1 MTFFLFFL
9 LKEASLNKAQALL
22 TPRLWD
28 IKSWD
33 GFHVPFSKLRYIQ
46 SRNNTHKKKKIKE
59 GEKRG
64 RKKNII
70 GILGHIYRHVLPLS
84 TYNGY
89 FVDNG
94 SAILFKRIITRVRWQ
109 LDNGSYSSLHPSSVS
124 GLPEWETLPL
134 SVSPLS
140 LPLSPSLP
148 LSLQVGLSWRG
159 KIRRFAKYLSACA
172 PTRPAESN
180 LDIKEWERVREREIN
195 WKLDE

>member
-1 MTFFLFFL
+1 MSH
-9 LKEASLNKAQALL
+9 SLSFDTSSQETK
-22 TPRLWD
+22 
-28 IKSWD
+28 
-33 GFHVPFSKLRYIQ
+33 
-46 SRNNTHKKKKIKE
+46 
-59 GEKRG
+59 KRG
-64 RKKNII
+64 GRKKRKKKNII
-70 GILGHIYRHVLPLS
+70 GILGYIYRHVLPLS

-134 SVSPLS
+134 SASPLS
-140 LPLSPSLP
+140 LPLPPSLP

-180 LDIKEWERVREREIN
+180 LDIKERERGGEGGEVN